1 MVNGTVRA
9 KFTWE
14 AGYGWK
20 IPQYFE
26 LDRRDVDSQIWV
38 EVHKIEA
45 DSNRS
50 VIIALEHSQEYQFRL
65 RACNTYG
72 CSRSNT
78 PEVKFT
84 TDSASVF
91 SSSEEHY
98 NAIPTL
104 LKTGI
109 ILGGVIVSIGILL
122 GIWGYWRARKRKTNR
137 RYRAVRYS
145 TASYITWSLN
155 AIDSVLLVKVRASSE
170 TFGHLLKRT
179 RLILGFRWCVSCNF
193 FAFIYKRCIVD
204 FDEKNC
210 ECENTM

>member
-84 TDSASVF
+84 TDGKNVLS
-91 SSSEEHY
+91 
-98 NAIPTL
+98 
-104 LKTGI
+104 I
-109 ILGGVIVSIGILL
+109 I
-122 GIWGYWRARKRKTNR
+122 
-137 RYRAVRYS
+137 
-145 TASYITWSLN
+145 
-155 AIDSVLLVKVRASSE
+155 
-170 TFGHLLKRT
+170 
-179 RLILGFRWCVSCNF
+179 
-193 FAFIYKRCIVD
+193 
-204 FDEKNC
+204 
-210 ECENTM
+210 EN

>member
-1 MVNGTVRA
+1 MWWLG
-9 KFTWE
+9 
-14 AGYGWK
+14 
-20 IPQYFE
+20 
-26 LDRRDVDSQIWV
+26 
-38 EVHKIEA
+38 
-45 DSNRS
+45 
-50 VIIALEHSQEYQFRL
+50 
-65 RACNTYG
+65 
-72 CSRSNT
+72 
-78 PEVKFT
+78 
-84 TDSASVF
+84 ASVF

-204 FDEKNC
+204 IDEKKLWMWEYNVDVYGSNIILC
-210 ECENTM
+210 SCMNDYKSLRLCIILHDWKQKYSPRPRQNTCFRSPGRSLIYLFFLDEYAWWSASVFLNNLLLIE